1 MDYRKPSSRLIVAL
15 IATIVLYLTSCRSNS
30 VTTATVRTDTHDE
43 AMVSL
48 KHTID
53 SVIVRETV
61 IIREGPDTVTVERER
76 TVWRERIVHDTVREH
91 TTDTIVKTVEVVKE
105 SPTPFGQSRERGKEK
120 TPGWAWL
127 AAAILAVLVA
137 VQIIRVRDRL
147 NKL

>member
-1 MDYRKPSSRLIVAL
+1 MMNQKKWNNRLSFLLIMAAL
-15 IATIVLYLTSCRSNS
+15 CLASCRSNS

-43 AMVSL
+43 ATVSL

-91 TTDTIVKTVEVVKE
+91 TTDTIIKTETVEKVVE
-105 SPTPFGQSRERGKEK
+105 ATPAKGVG
-120 TPGWAWL
+120 TGWTVAL
-127 AAAILAVLVA
+127 TLLAVIVLYMV
-137 VQIIRVRDRL
+137 IKYGLKIL
-147 NKL
+147 

>member
-1 MDYRKPSSRLIVAL
+1 MLKE
-15 IATIVLYLTSCRSNS
+15 TH
-30 VTTATVRTDTHDE
+30 TV
-43 AMVSL
+43 
-48 KHTID
+48 D
-53 SVIVRETV
+53 SVFIHDSI
-61 IIREGPDTVTVERER
+61 IIREGGDTVVLERWR
-76 TVWRERIVHDTVREH
+76 TRWRYRIMHDTVREH

-137 VQIIRVRDRL
+137 VQIIRVRYRL

>member
-1 MDYRKPSSRLIVAL
+1 MDYRKPSNKLIVAL

-91 TTDTIVKTVEVVKE
+91 TTDTIVKTETVEKVVE
-105 SPTPFGQSRERGKEK
+105 ATPAKGVG
-120 TPGWAWL
+120 TGWTVAL
-127 AAAILAVLVA
+127 TLLAVIVLYMV
-137 VQIIRVRDRL
+137 IKYGLKIL
-147 NKL
+147 

>member
-15 IATIVLYLTSCRSNS
+15 IATIVLCLTSCRSNS

-91 TTDTIVKTVEVVKE
+91 TTDTIIKTETVEKVVE
-105 SPTPFGQSRERGKEK
+105 ATPAKGVG
-120 TPGWAWL
+120 TGWTVAL
-127 AAAILAVLVA
+127 TLLAVIVLYMV
-137 VQIIRVRDRL
+137 IKYGLKIL
-147 NKL
+147 

>member
-1 MDYRKPSSRLIVAL
+1 MNQKKWNNRLSFLLIMAAL
-15 IATIVLYLTSCRSNS
+15 CLASCRSNS

-43 AMVSL
+43 ATVSL

-91 TTDTIVKTVEVVKE
+91 TTDTIIKTETVEKVVE
-105 SPTPFGQSRERGKEK
+105 ATPAKGVG
-120 TPGWAWL
+120 TGWTVAL
-127 AAAILAVLVA
+127 TLLAVIVLYMV
-137 VQIIRVRDRL
+137 IKYGLKIL
-147 NKL
+147 